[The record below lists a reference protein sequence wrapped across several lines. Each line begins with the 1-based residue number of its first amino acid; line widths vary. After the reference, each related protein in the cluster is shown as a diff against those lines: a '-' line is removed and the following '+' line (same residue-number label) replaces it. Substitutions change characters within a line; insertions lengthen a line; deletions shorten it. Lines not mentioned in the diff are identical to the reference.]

1 MFLNN
6 IIHHIFG
13 NVHRYLYSLH
23 AGFSQAYGWWHQ
35 EKAKYYVEFKPWI
48 FEQLTP
54 LWKEAIYAVQGGTN
68 SNRCK
73 YQLNSSIHDFIA
85 HLLLK
90 ENMDA
95 QSSYHSCKKLDATSP
110 FHLQALIWMIIFSK
124 YDPKGTLNTNI
135 AICVCISLIS
145 PTRVYGYLC

>member
-1 MFLNN
+1 MAKYTD
-6 IIHHIFG
+6 IYIHHMLVFPRLMAGEIKRRQ
-13 NVHRYLYSLH
+13 NTMLSLNLE
-23 AGFSQAYGWWHQ
+23 Y
-35 EKAKYYVEFKPWI
+35 
-48 FEQLTP
+48 FEHLTP

-73 YQLNSSIHDFIA
+73 YQLNSSMHDFIA

-124 YDPKGTLNTNI
+124 YDPKGTQNTNI
-135 AICVCISLIS
+135 AICVCASFNS
-145 PTRVYGYLC
+145 YTCVYGYVC